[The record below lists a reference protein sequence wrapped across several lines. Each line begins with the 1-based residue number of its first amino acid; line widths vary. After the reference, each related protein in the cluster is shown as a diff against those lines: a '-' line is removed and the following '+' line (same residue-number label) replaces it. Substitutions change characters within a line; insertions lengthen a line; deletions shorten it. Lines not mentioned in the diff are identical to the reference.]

1 MYILDKIY
9 AKNSFFEMLKKVAA
23 VVVFGV
29 FFIIFMNT
37 RTVTWRGLPWKI
49 SPPVLIVFFFGF
61 QGAARWLH
69 IPQHIA

>member
-37 RTVTWRGLPWKI
+37 RTVT
-49 SPPVLIVFFFGF
+49 
-61 QGAARWLH
+61 
-69 IPQHIA
+69 